1 MQIVRDTPSLKER
14 LQKIIARA
22 GYGSRREVEKWIE
35 LGRIKVNGHVATLGE
50 QVDPAGNNKIT
61 LDNKPLRKLDVAPRL
76 RVIAY
81 NKPLGEVCTRHDPEG
96 RPTVFDAL
104 PKLGR
109 GRWIAI
115 GRLDINTSGLLLFT
129 TDGELA
135 NRLMHPSTEV
145 EREYAVRVRGEAT
158 PEVFKQLQAGV
169 ELEDGPAHF
178 DAILDSGGQGSNHWY
193 HVILCEGRNRE
204 VRRLWEAVGFTV
216 SRLIRIRYGDIEL
229 KRYLRLGKWKDL
241 EEKNIQ
247 QLQTLA
253 GIRTTGNTKVSAKSE
268 TGSRAQKSPK
278 LHQKNTRRK

>member
-1 MQIVRDTPSLKER
+1 LKER

-35 LGRIKVNGHVATLGE
+35 LGRVKINGRVAILGE
-50 QVDPAGNNKIT
+50 QIDPAGNDKIT
-61 LDNKPLRKLDVAPRL
+61 LDNKPLRKLNVSPRL

-96 RPTVFDAL
+96 RPTIFDAL
-104 PKLGR
+104 PKLGT

-145 EREYAVRVRGEAT
+145 EREYAVRVRGEAS
-158 PEVFKQLQAGV
+158 PEVFKQLQTGV

-178 DAILDSGGQGSNHWY
+178 DQILDSGGQGSNHWY
-193 HVILCEGRNRE
+193 HVILREGRNRE
-204 VRRLWEAVGFTV
+204 VRRLWEAVGFTI
-216 SRLIRIRYGDIEL
+216 SRLIRIRYGSIEL
-229 KRYLRLGKWKDL
+229 KRYLRLGKCKDL
-241 EEKNIQ
+241 EEKDIQ
-247 QLQTLA
+247 QLQILA
-253 GIRTTGNTKVSAKSE
+253 GIRSVAKQDLAEKSANRTRATKKHRSH
-268 TGSRAQKSPK
+268 R
-278 LHQKNTRRK
+278 KNTRKR

>member
-1 MQIVRDTPSLKER
+1 MKER

-35 LGRIKVNGHVATLGE
+35 LGRIKINGSVASLGD
-50 QVDPAGNNKIT
+50 QIDPGENDKIT
-61 LDNKPLRKLDVAPRL
+61 LDNKPLRKLNIAPRL

-81 NKPLGEVCTRHDPEG
+81 NKPLGEVCTRYDGQG
-96 RPTVFDAL
+96 RPMIFDAL

-135 NRLMHPSTEV
+135 HRLMHPSTEV
-145 EREYAVRVRGEAT
+145 EREYAVRVRGEASL
-158 PEVFKQLQAGV
+158 EVFKQLQTGV
-169 ELEDGPAHF
+169 ELDDGLAHF
-178 DAILDSGGQGSNHWY
+178 DQILDSGGQGSNHWY
-193 HVILCEGRNRE
+193 HVILREGRNRE

-216 SRLIRIRYGDIEL
+216 SRLIRIRYGSIEL

-241 EEKNIQ
+241 DEKDIK
-247 QLQTLA
+247 QLRMLA
-253 GIRTTGNTKVSAKSE
+253 GLMPVEKQNPDNRLEIKAATDKAHKS
-268 TGSRAQKSPK
+268 RR
-278 LHQKNTRRK
+278 KNTRKR

>member
-1 MQIVRDTPSLKER
+1 LKER

-35 LGRIKVNGHVATLGE
+35 LGRIKINGSVASLGD
-50 QVDPAGNNKIT
+50 QIDPAENDKIT
-61 LDNKPLRKLDVAPRL
+61 LDNKPLRKLNIAPRL

-81 NKPLGEVCTRHDPEG
+81 NKPLGEVCTRHDPEA
-96 RPTVFDAL
+96 RPTIFDAL

-145 EREYAVRVRGEAT
+145 EREYAVRVRGEAS
-158 PEVFKQLQAGV
+158 PEVFKQLQTGV
-169 ELEDGPAHF
+169 ELEDGLAHF
-178 DAILDSGGQGSNHWY
+178 DQILDSGGQGSNHWY
-193 HVILCEGRNRE
+193 HVILREGRNRE

-216 SRLIRIRYGDIEL
+216 SRLSRIRYGSIEL

-241 EEKNIQ
+241 TEKDIQ
-247 QLQTLA
+247 QLQIMA
-253 GIRTTGNTKVSAKSE
+253 GITAAAEATKKDHKIVRTDKKHRTRIHSK
-268 TGSRAQKSPK
+268 QK
-278 LHQKNTRRK
+278 TRKK

>member
-1 MQIVRDTPSLKER
+1 MKER

-35 LGRIKVNGHVATLGE
+35 LGRIKINGSVASLGD
-50 QVDPAGNNKIT
+50 QIDPAGNDKIS
-61 LDNKPLRKLDVAPRL
+61 LDNKPLRKLDIAPRL

-81 NKPLGEVCTRHDPEG
+81 NKPLGEVCSRHDPQN
-96 RPTVFDAL
+96 RATIFDNL

-145 EREYAVRVRGEAT
+145 EREYAVRVRGQAS
-158 PEVFKQLQAGV
+158 PEIFKQLQTGV
-169 ELEDGPAHF
+169 ELEDGLAHF
-178 DAILDSGGQGSNHWY
+178 DQILDSGGQGSNHWY
-193 HVILCEGRNRE
+193 HVILREGRNRE
-204 VRRLWEAVGFTV
+204 VRRLWETVGFNV
-216 SRLIRIRYGDIEL
+216 SRLIRIRYGSIEL

-241 EEKNIQ
+241 EEKDIR
-247 QLQTLA
+247 QLQVLA
-253 GIRTTGNTKVSAKSE
+253 GMTTGIETTKKEHKTVRTEKKHRTPSRKKSH
-268 TGSRAQKSPK
+268 KK
-278 LHQKNTRRK
+278 

>member
-1 MQIVRDTPSLKER
+1 LKER

-22 GYGSRREVEKWIE
+22 GYGSRREIEKWIE
-35 LGRIKVNGHVATLGE
+35 LGRIKVNGRVAILGE
-50 QVDPAGNNKIT
+50 QVEPDDNDKIT
-61 LDNKPLRKLDVAPRL
+61 LDNKPLRKLNIAPRL

-96 RPTVFDAL
+96 RPTIFDAL

-145 EREYAVRVRGEAT
+145 EREYAVRVRGEASQ
-158 PEVFKQLQAGV
+158 EVFKQLQTGV
-169 ELEDGPAHF
+169 ELEDGAAHF
-178 DAILDSGGQGSNHWY
+178 DNILDSGGQGSNHWY
-193 HVILCEGRNRE
+193 HVILREGRNRE

-216 SRLIRIRYGDIEL
+216 SRLIRIRYGSIEL
-229 KRYLRLGKWKDL
+229 KRYLRLGKYKDL
-241 EEKNIQ
+241 EEKDIQ
-247 QLQTLA
+247 QLQILA
-253 GIRTTGNTKVSAKSE
+253 GIIPQAKQKAAEKSGNR
-268 TGSRAQKSPK
+268 SRAAKP
-278 LHQKNTRRK
+278 HRAHRKNTRKK

>member
-1 MQIVRDTPSLKER
+1 LKER

-22 GYGSRREVEKWIE
+22 GHGSRREVEKWIE
-35 LGRIKVNGHVATLGE
+35 QGRIKINGRTAILGE
-50 QVDPAGNNKIT
+50 QIDPADNDKIT
-61 LDNKPLRKLDVAPRL
+61 LDNKPLRKLNLTPRL

-81 NKPLGEVCTRHDPEG
+81 NKPLGEVCTRHDEQG

-104 PKLGR
+104 PKPGT

-145 EREYAVRVRGEAT
+145 EREYAVRVRGEAG
-158 PEVFKQLQAGV
+158 PEVFEQLQTGV

-178 DAILDSGGQGSNHWY
+178 DQILDSGGQGSNHWY
-193 HVILCEGRNRE
+193 HVILREGRNRE

-216 SRLIRIRYGDIEL
+216 SRLIRIRYGNVEL
-229 KRYLRLGKWKDL
+229 KRYLRLGKYKDL
-241 EEKNIQ
+241 DAHDIQ

-253 GIRTTGNTKVSAKSE
+253 GIRPAAKQGRAEKSAGRPRSGK
-268 TGSRAQKSPK
+268 TRR
-278 LHQKNTRRK
+278 KNTRTS

>member
-1 MQIVRDTPSLKER
+1 MKER

-35 LGRIKVNGHVATLGE
+35 LGRIKINGSVASLGD
-50 QVDPAGNNKIT
+50 QIDPAENDKIT
-61 LDNKPLRKLDVAPRL
+61 LDNKPLRKLNIAPRL

-81 NKPLGEVCTRHDPEG
+81 NKPLGEVCTRHDPDA
-96 RPTVFDAL
+96 RPTIFDAL
-104 PKLGR
+104 PKLSR

-145 EREYAVRVRGEAT
+145 EREYAVRVRGEAS
-158 PEVFKQLQAGV
+158 PEVFKQLQTGI
-169 ELEDGPAHF
+169 ELEDGLAHF
-178 DAILDSGGQGSNHWY
+178 DQILDSGGQGSNHWY
-193 HVILCEGRNRE
+193 HVILREGRNRE
-204 VRRLWEAVGFTV
+204 VRRLWEAAGFTV
-216 SRLIRIRYGDIEL
+216 SRLIRIRYGSIEL

-241 EEKNIQ
+241 EEKDIK

-253 GIRTTGNTKVSAKSE
+253 GLIP
-268 TGSRAQKSPK
+268 AQKQKPESRTEARSKTGKAHKSPAK
-278 LHQKNTRRK
+278 NSRRRQK

>member
-1 MQIVRDTPSLKER
+1 MKER

-35 LGRIKVNGHVATLGE
+35 LGRIKVNGRVATLGD
-50 QVDPAGNNKIT
+50 QIDPAGNDKIT
-61 LDNKPLRKLDVAPRL
+61 LDNKPLRKLNVTPRL

-96 RPTVFDAL
+96 RPTIFDAL
-104 PKLGR
+104 PKLGT

-145 EREYAVRVRGEAT
+145 EREYAVRVRGEAS
-158 PEVFKQLQAGV
+158 PEVFKQLQTGV

-178 DAILDSGGQGSNHWY
+178 DNILDSGGQGSNHWY
-193 HVILCEGRNRE
+193 HVILREGRNRE

-216 SRLIRIRYGDIEL
+216 SRLIRIRYGSIEL

-241 EEKNIQ
+241 EEKDIQ
-247 QLQTLA
+247 QLQMLA
-253 GIRTTGNTKVSAKSE
+253 GIIPQAKQEAAEKSGRRARAGKAYRTH
-268 TGSRAQKSPK
+268 R
-278 LHQKNTRRK
+278 KNTRKK

>member
-1 MQIVRDTPSLKER
+1 LKER

-22 GYGSRREVEKWIE
+22 GYGSRREIEKWIE
-35 LGRIKVNGHVATLGE
+35 LGRIKVNGRVATLGD
-50 QVDPAGNNKIT
+50 QIDPADNDKIS
-61 LDNKPLRKLDVAPRL
+61 LDNKPLRKLNVTPRL

-96 RPTVFDAL
+96 RPTIFDAL
-104 PKLGR
+104 PKLGT

-145 EREYAVRVRGEAT
+145 EREYAVRVRGEAS
-158 PEVFKQLQAGV
+158 PEVFKQLQTGV

-178 DAILDSGGQGSNHWY
+178 DNILDSGGQGSNHWY
-193 HVILCEGRNRE
+193 HVILREGRNRE

-216 SRLIRIRYGDIEL
+216 SRLIRIRYGSIEL

-241 EEKNIQ
+241 EEKDIQ

-253 GIRTTGNTKVSAKSE
+253 GISPAAKQNTAEKS
-268 TGSRAQKSPK
+268 GSRARAGKAHRAQR
-278 LHQKNTRRK
+278 KNTRKK

>member
-1 MQIVRDTPSLKER
+1 MKER

-22 GYGSRREVEKWIE
+22 GYGSRREIEKWIE
-35 LGRIKVNGHVATLGE
+35 LGRIKVNGQVATLGDQIDLAE
-50 QVDPAGNNKIT
+50 NDKVS
-61 LDNKPLRKLDVAPRL
+61 LDNKPLHKLNVAPRL

-96 RPTVFDAL
+96 RPTIFDAL

-145 EREYAVRVRGEAT
+145 EREYAVRVRGEASA
-158 PEVFKQLQAGV
+158 EVFKQLQTGV
-169 ELEDGPAHF
+169 ELEDGHAHF

-193 HVILCEGRNRE
+193 HVILREGRNRE
-204 VRRLWEAVGFTV
+204 VRRLWEAVGFSI
-216 SRLIRIRYGDIEL
+216 SRLIRIRYGSIEL

-241 EEKNIQ
+241 EEKDIQ
-247 QLQTLA
+247 KLQMMA
-253 GIRTTGNTKVSAKSE
+253 GLSAVLEPKEKESRSARTEKTPRRRG
-268 TGSRAQKSPK
+268 
-278 LHQKNTRRK
+278 KNKH

>member
-1 MQIVRDTPSLKER
+1 MKER

-22 GYGSRREVEKWIE
+22 GYGSRREIEKWIE
-35 LGRIKVNGHVATLGE
+35 LGRIKINGRVAILGE
-50 QVDPAGNNKIT
+50 QIDPAGNDKIT
-61 LDNKPLRKLDVAPRL
+61 LDNKPLRKLDIAPRL

-96 RPTVFDAL
+96 RPTIFDAL

-158 PEVFKQLQAGV
+158 AEIFKQLQTGIK
-169 ELEDGPAHF
+169 LEDGLAHF
-178 DAILDSGGQGSNHWY
+178 DNILDSGGQGSNHWY
-193 HVILCEGRNRE
+193 HVILREGRNRE
-204 VRRLWEAVGFTV
+204 VRRLWEAVGFSV
-216 SRLIRIRYGDIEL
+216 SRLIRIRYGSIEL

-241 EEKNIQ
+241 EERDIQ
-247 QLQTLA
+247 QLQLLA
-253 GIRTTGNTKVSAKSE
+253 GVKTDANTTKEDNNKVVKRGQQRRDS
-268 TGSRAQKSPK
+268 GR
-278 LHQKNTRRK
+278 KNNRKK

>member
-1 MQIVRDTPSLKER
+1 MKER

-22 GYGSRREVEKWIE
+22 GYGSRREIEKWIE
-35 LGRIKVNGHVATLGE
+35 LGRIKINGRVAILGE
-50 QVDPAGNNKIT
+50 QIESAGNDKIT
-61 LDNKPLRKLDVAPRL
+61 LDNKPLRKLDIAPRL

-96 RPTVFDAL
+96 RPTIFDAL

-158 PEVFKQLQAGV
+158 AEIFKQLQTGIK
-169 ELEDGPAHF
+169 LEDGLAHF
-178 DAILDSGGQGSNHWY
+178 DNILDSGGQGSNHWY
-193 HVILCEGRNRE
+193 HVVLREGRNRE
-204 VRRLWEAVGFTV
+204 VRRLWEAVGFSV
-216 SRLIRIRYGDIEL
+216 SRLIRIRYGSIEL

-241 EEKNIQ
+241 EERDIQ
-247 QLQTLA
+247 QLQLLA
-253 GIRTTGNTKVSAKSE
+253 GVKTDANTTKEDNNKVVKRGQQQRDS
-268 TGSRAQKSPK
+268 GR
-278 LHQKNTRRK
+278 KNNRKK

>member
-1 MQIVRDTPSLKER
+1 MKER

-50 QVDPAGNNKIT
+50 QVDPAENNKIT

-193 HVILCEGRNRE
+193 HVILREGRNRE

-247 QLQTLA
+247 QLQALA
-253 GIRTTGNTKVSAKSE
+253 GIRTTENTKVSAKSE

>member
-1 MQIVRDTPSLKER
+1 MKER

-22 GYGSRREVEKWIE
+22 GYGSRREIEKWIE
-35 LGRIKVNGHVATLGE
+35 LGRIKVNGRVATLGD
-50 QVDPAGNNKIT
+50 QIDPADNDKIS
-61 LDNKPLRKLDVAPRL
+61 LDNKPLRKLNVTPRL

-96 RPTVFDAL
+96 RPTIFDAL
-104 PKLGR
+104 PKLGT

-145 EREYAVRVRGEAT
+145 EREYAVRVRGEAS
-158 PEVFKQLQAGV
+158 PEVFKQLQTGV

-178 DAILDSGGQGSNHWY
+178 DNILDSGGQGSNHWY
-193 HVILCEGRNRE
+193 HVILREGRNRE

-216 SRLIRIRYGDIEL
+216 SRLIRIRYGSIEL

-241 EEKNIQ
+241 EEKDIQ

-253 GIRTTGNTKVSAKSE
+253 GISPAAKQNTAEKS
-268 TGSRAQKSPK
+268 GSRARAGKAHRAQR
-278 LHQKNTRRK
+278 KNTRKK

>member
-1 MQIVRDTPSLKER
+1 MKER

-50 QVDPAGNNKIT
+50 QVDPAENNKIT

-193 HVILCEGRNRE
+193 HVILREGRNRE